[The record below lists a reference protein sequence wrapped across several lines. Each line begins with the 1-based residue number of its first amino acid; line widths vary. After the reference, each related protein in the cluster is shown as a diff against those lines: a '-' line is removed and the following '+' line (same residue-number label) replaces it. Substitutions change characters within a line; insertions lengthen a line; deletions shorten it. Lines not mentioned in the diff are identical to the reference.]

1 MKITKVINN
10 NVVSSVDNN
19 GIEIVVMGRGIG
31 FRKRE
36 NDELEEEKIQKIFRF
51 SGSAGSKFEKLVE
64 DMSYETILTAE
75 KIITYA
81 QEQLHCEL
89 GKNIYITLT
98 DHLNYALER
107 QKKGYTFE
115 NAFLWE
121 IKNFYPQ
128 EYSVGRKGLE
138 IVWKEL
144 GVQLPEDEAG
154 FLALH
159 VINAEIDGN
168 LTDTMDAPVMLKN
181 MLNIIRYTF
190 DVQFDEDSLSY
201 ERLVTH
207 LKFFLHRLIRGE
219 CYETEDE
226 NFNHVLKERY
236 PREYRCA
243 KQIAAYVEE
252 KQGVPVS
259 DEELIYLTIHIYRV
273 TKREKN
279 KETEGLLRFRRQN
292 PNGQETVST
301 GCLSC
306 FLMAVRGFL

>member
-115 NAFLWE
+115 NDFLWE

-144 GVQLPEDEAG
+144 GV
-154 FLALH
+154 
-159 VINAEIDGN
+159 
-168 LTDTMDAPVMLKN
+168 
-181 MLNIIRYTF
+181 
-190 DVQFDEDSLSY
+190 
-201 ERLVTH
+201 
-207 LKFFLHRLIRGE
+207 
-219 CYETEDE
+219 
-226 NFNHVLKERY
+226 
-236 PREYRCA
+236 
-243 KQIAAYVEE
+243 
-252 KQGVPVS
+252 
-259 DEELIYLTIHIYRV
+259 
-273 TKREKN
+273 
-279 KETEGLLRFRRQN
+279 
-292 PNGQETVST
+292 
-301 GCLSC
+301 
-306 FLMAVRGFL
+306 